1 MGVGEAL
8 IAPGLRGRGGRWRRP
23 GKARTGRHGGAG
35 RGRKRGRRAKERG
48 ARGDGEKGTAPV
60 LILLTGEE
68 VIQHV
73 RFFFLFLFFGTIF
86 LFLISFGSVFF
97 LKMI

>member
-48 ARGDGEKGTAPV
+48 ARGDGEQGTAPV

-73 RFFFLFLFFGTIF
+73 RFFFFSYFLAQFFF
-86 LFLISFGSVFF
+86 SCFDLGSVFF
-97 LKMI
+97 